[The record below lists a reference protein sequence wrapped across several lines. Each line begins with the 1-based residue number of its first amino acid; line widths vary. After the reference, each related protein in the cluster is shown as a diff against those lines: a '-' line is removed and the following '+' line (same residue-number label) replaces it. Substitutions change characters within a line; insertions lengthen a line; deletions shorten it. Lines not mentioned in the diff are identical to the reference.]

1 VAPREDAVDGKLQ
14 TWARELPDL
23 DLATEGIVA
32 RIQHLEK
39 RLKRSMEETLAE
51 FRLNYGE
58 WVVLG
63 ALRSAGPPYRRSA
76 GALARVLDLTSGAM
90 TNRLD
95 RMEAAGLVRRVPDPD
110 DRRGVQIEIT
120 EAGRSLWEDA
130 VGVQAQK
137 EQLVASALSAKE
149 KQQLNQLLRRIV
161 LAFEEAEERPVREA
175 DEGKGSGETGRLPQ
189 RRAPAK
195 RR

>member
-1 VAPREDAVDGKLQ
+1 MAKREDAVDSKLQ

-23 DLATEGIVA
+23 DLETEGVVA

-63 ALRSAGPPYRRSA
+63 ALRPAGEPYRRSA
-76 GALARVLDLTSGAM
+76 GALAKILDLTSGAM

-95 RMEAAGLVRRVPDPD
+95 RMETAGLVRRVPDPD

-120 EAGRSLWEDA
+120 EKGRALWEDA

-137 EQLVASALSAKE
+137 EQLVASALSSRE
-149 KQQLNQLLRRIV
+149 KQQLNDFLRRLV
-161 LAFEEAEERPVREA
+161 LAFEDAAAERDA
-175 DEGKGSGETGRLPQ
+175 G
-189 RRAPAK
+189 AAA
-195 RR
+195 

>member
-1 VAPREDAVDGKLQ
+1 MADREDAVDGKLQ
-14 TWARELPDL
+14 TWAKELPDL

-39 RLKRSMEETLAE
+39 RLKRSMEDTLGE
-51 FRLNYGE
+51 FHLNYGE

-63 ALRSAGPPYRRSA
+63 ALRSVGAPYRRSA
-76 GALARVLDLTSGAM
+76 GALAKILDLTSGAM

-120 EAGRSLWEDA
+120 ERGRTLWEDA
-130 VGVQAQK
+130 VGIQAAK
-137 EQLVASALSAKE
+137 EQLIASALSGREKE
-149 KQQLNQLLRRIV
+149 QLNALLRRLV
-161 LAFEEAEERPVREA
+161 LSFEDAAASRDARSA
-175 DEGKGSGETGRLPQ
+175 
-189 RRAPAK
+189 A
-195 RR
+195 

>member
-1 VAPREDAVDGKLQ
+1 MMHLVGKCQDAVDAKLQ

-23 DLATEGIVA
+23 DLETEGVVA

-63 ALRSAGPPYRRSA
+63 ALRSAGAPYRRSA
-76 GALARVLDLTSGAM
+76 GALAKVLDLTSGAM

-95 RMEAAGLVRRVPDPD
+95 RMETAGLVRRVPDPD

-120 EAGRSLWEDA
+120 EKGRELWESA
-130 VGVQAQK
+130 VGVQAAK
-137 EQLVASALSAKE
+137 EQLVASALSSRE
-149 KQQLNQLLRRIV
+149 KAQLNELLRRLV
-161 LAFEEAEERPVREA
+161 LAFEDASAAR
-175 DEGKGSGETGRLPQ
+175 GSRT
-189 RRAPAK
+189 AA
-195 RR
+195 